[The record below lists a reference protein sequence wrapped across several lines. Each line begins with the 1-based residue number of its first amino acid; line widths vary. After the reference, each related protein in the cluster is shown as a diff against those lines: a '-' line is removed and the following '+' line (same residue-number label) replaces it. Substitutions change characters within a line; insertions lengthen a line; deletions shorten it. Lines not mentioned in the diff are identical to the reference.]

1 MIFGPF
7 EKMTFYGEHPL
18 MMMMMMMMMVV
29 ERRLQRL
36 NADDNDND
44 DAATQSVEYIHVSC
58 QLESSVKNYHRVR
71 VL

>member
-1 MIFGPF
+1 
-7 EKMTFYGEHPL
+7 
-18 MMMMMMMMMVV
+18 MMMMMMMVV
-29 ERRLQRL
+29 EQRLQRL

-44 DAATQSVEYIHVSC
+44 DAATQSVEYIHVRC